1 MMDDNMKSIFS
12 GTSTMTDDGV
22 KIISRGGNNINL
34 RSSKCEISFL
44 SNDSSR
50 CKHCIPYI
58 KKFYDIIHG
67 SSPPTTNH
75 SNIQRLISLQKSLY
89 QLTSKY
95 ETFEM

>member
-22 KIISRGGNNINL
+22 KIISRGGNNVNL

-58 KKFYDIIHG
+58 KKFYNTING
-67 SSPPTTNH
+67 YSPPTTNH
-75 SNIQRLISLQKSLY
+75 SNIQRLISLQKILY
-89 QLTSKY
+89 
-95 ETFEM
+95 